1 LASLPVIAHPEPV
14 EGCKKEII
22 LRLTLVR
29 HGETVWNQ
37 LKKIQGITDVELS
50 KLGMEQARKLSLS
63 LQNERFD
70 RIVSS
75 PLKRAYDTAQAI
87 AVHHQ
92 LPITVDNDLQEL
104 NAGELEG
111 LTFTD
116 LQLRYAEFL
125 GKWMSDHASVT
136 MPQGESLKEVQ
147 DRVWPVIER
156 ITAMSE
162 NVLVVSHSF
171 VIITILCKVRNLSLS
186 HSKEMRVG
194 VASKTCLEIENG
206 TIEVAVFNDTDHLR
220 QNYGQ
225 GDVI

>member
-1 LASLPVIAHPEPV
+1 
-14 EGCKKEII
+14 

-29 HGETVWNQ
+29 HGETVWNH

-50 KLGMEQARKLSLS
+50 QLGMEQARKLSLS

-92 LPITVDNDLQEL
+92 LPITVENDLQEL

-111 LTFTD
+111 LTFPD
-116 LQLRYAEFL
+116 LQLRYTEFL
-125 GKWMSDHASVT
+125 SKWMIDHASVT
-136 MPQGESLKEVQ
+136 MPQGESLQEVQ
-147 DRVWPVIER
+147 DRVWPVIQR
-156 ITAMSE
+156 IAATSGSA
-162 NVLVVSHSF
+162 LVVSHSF
-171 VIITILCKVRNLSLS
+171 VIITILCKVQNLSLS
-186 HSKEMRVG
+186 HSREMRVG

-206 TIEVAVFNDTDHLR
+206 TIDVVVFNDTEHLR
-220 QNYGQ
+220 HS
-225 GDVI
+225 

>member
-1 LASLPVIAHPEPV
+1 
-14 EGCKKEII
+14 

-111 LTFTD
+111 LTFPD

-171 VIITILCKVRNLSLS
+171 VIITILCKVHNLSLS